1 MWRKVGKFTEK
12 RWIITWKEKLKSDVF
27 SKIFDFI
34 CVCGKFL
41 VILRDFWGT
50 ECEKQKNEN

>member
-1 MWRKVGKFTEK
+1 MEK